1 MNILITGGTGG
12 IGHAM
17 VERLSPLDTV
27 NVHALWHRTPPSE
40 LSSRVQWHRADLTDE
55 KNVIELARQFDRV
68 DWIINTA
75 GKLHSE
81 TIQPEK
87 NLQQFEATA
96 FEEMIRVNT
105 LPTLLLAK
113 HFTNAFKRS
122 PSPRLAVLSARVGS
136 ISDNRLGGWYSY
148 RCAKAALNMA
158 VKSISIEWQRTIP
171 NSCVVALH
179 PGTTDTPLSKPFQH
193 NVPAGKL
200 FPSHRVANDLIAII
214 ESLTPAQS
222 GQFLAYDG
230 TVIDW

>member
-1 MNILITGGTGG
+1 MDILITGGTGG

-17 VERLSPLDTV
+17 VERLSQLEAV
-27 NVHALWHRTPPSE
+27 NVHALWHHSPPPE
-40 LSSRVQWHRADLTDE
+40 LSSRVQWHRADITNE
-55 KNVIELARQFDRV
+55 KDIIELARKLERV
-68 DWIINTA
+68 DWIMNTA

-87 NLQQFEATA
+87 NLQQFEAAA

-113 HFTNAFKRS
+113 HFTHALKRS

-158 VKSISIEWQRTIP
+158 VKSISIEWQRTMP

-200 FPSHRVANDLIAII
+200 FPPHRVASDLIKII
-214 ESLTPAQS
+214 ESLTPAQT

-230 TVIDW
+230 SVIDW

>member
-1 MNILITGGTGG
+1 MDILITGGTGG

-17 VERLSPLDTV
+17 VERLSQLDSV
-27 NVHALWHRTPPSE
+27 NVHAVWHSTPPPV
-40 LSSRVQWHRADLTDE
+40 LSCPVQWHRADITDE
-55 KNVIELARQFDRV
+55 KDVSGLARKLERV

-75 GKLHSE
+75 GKLHSA
-81 TIQPEK
+81 TIKPEK
-87 NLQQFEATA
+87 NLQQFEAAA

-113 HFTNAFKRS
+113 HFTNAFKHS

-171 NSCVVALH
+171 KSCVVALH

-200 FPSHRVANDLIAII
+200 FTSHRVANDLITII
-214 ESLTPAQS
+214 QSLTPAQT

>member
-1 MNILITGGTGG
+1 MDILITGGTGG

-17 VERLSPLDTV
+17 VERLSQLEAV
-27 NVHALWHRTPPSE
+27 NVHALWHHSPPPE
-40 LSSRVQWHRADLTDE
+40 LSSRIQWHRADITNE
-55 KNVIELARQFDRV
+55 KDIIELARKLERV
-68 DWIINTA
+68 DWIMNTA

-87 NLQQFEATA
+87 NLQQFEAAA
-96 FEEMIRVNT
+96 FEEMMRVNT

-113 HFTNAFKRS
+113 HFTHALKHS

-158 VKSISIEWQRTIP
+158 VKSISIEWQRTMP

-200 FPSHRVANDLIAII
+200 FPPHRVASDLIRII
-214 ESLTPAQS
+214 ESLTPAQT

-230 TVIDW
+230 SVIDW